1 MTWWADPPVLI
12 GGAAAAGL
20 AVDIARRRRR
30 RPRAAVQQGDQRLRA
45 WAVSVQRELPLAWPQ
60 LKLTHA
66 QPGSSKTPPPRPLI
80 HAGQAIPD
88 GWRWRFSTPGAVTIA
103 DLEDR
108 ADRLASA
115 LNTRHQLVGALEI
128 ARDRRH
134 EGWGTLSVWR
144 RDPLENVAT
153 VPWEPGR
160 AAPCVRPGWVCWG
173 VHRDGSHVH
182 APLIGEAGAI
192 CALFAGRRGS
202 GKSVGMLNV
211 AAHLASWGWAAP
223 ILIDTVRQGA
233 DLAVLEPIAAT
244 PVITDPKDA
253 LEAIK
258 AAASECRRRA
268 RVMRERGWRKM
279 PGFSSGMPLL
289 PVVADEIHALM
300 SDKKIAP
307 ELTKY
312 AQETRAMG
320 GCVIGATQYPLAMS
334 SPQMST
340 FRQQMAYRVAYRCSN
355 ADEGR
360 VILGS
365 TPEGEGPHLLRTGP
379 GSCMAD
385 LDGSGVVTMRSWWVP
400 DAWLR
405 QHVETLKGGE

>member
-1 MTWWADPPVLI
+1 MTWSGELPVLI
-12 GGAAAAGL
+12 GGAL
-20 AVDIARRRRR
+20 ALGFMLDVARRRA
-30 RPRAAVQQGDQRLRA
+30 RPRRDAQPQGDPRLRA
-45 WAVSVQRELPLAWPQ
+45 WAASVQRELPLAWAQ

-66 QPGSSKTPPPRPLI
+66 QPASNKTPSPRPLI
-80 HAGQAIPD
+80 HSGAPIPD

-115 LNTRHQLVGALEI
+115 LNTRTQLVGAVEI

-144 RDPLENVAT
+144 RDPLESVSA

-182 APLIGEAGAI
+182 APLIGEGGAI

-202 GKSVGMLNV
+202 GKSVGLLNV
-211 AAHLASWGWAAP
+211 GAHLASWGFAAP

-233 DLAVLEPIAAT
+233 DLAVLEPVAAT
-244 PVITDPKDA
+244 SVITDRA
-253 LEAIK
+253 EAREAIE
-258 AAASECRRRA
+258 AAAAECKRRA

-279 PGFSSGMPLL
+279 PKFTPEVPLL
-289 PVVADEIHALM
+289 PIVADEIHDLLA
-300 SDKKIAP
+300 DKKTAGS
-307 ELTKY
+307 LTKY

-320 GCVIGATQYPLAMS
+320 GLVLGATQYPLAMS

-340 FRQQMAYRVAYRCSN
+340 FRQQMAYRLAYRCSN

-400 DAWLR
+400 DGWLR
-405 QHVETLKGGE
+405 SHVDKLKGGR